1 MSRPQSAAR
10 YEAPPS
16 PVNPPQR
23 SARKPAVEAIAGWST
38 RHRKTVLFGWLALVA
53 VAYLIG
59 QLLGAP
65 SLPQNDL
72 GQAGQ
77 AEQTLQHLGVATPS
91 SEEVLIQARTP
102 GATFATDP
110 AMRQAVSQVVTTLS
124 RVPGAATGIR
134 SPLGPRS
141 QALVSATGRSALV
154 TFTVPGPAADVTTAV
169 TPALDAVAKVQ
180 AGHPDLLVAEGGDA
194 SLGQGVNTQR
204 RGAP

>member
-72 GQAGQ
+72 GQAGR
-77 AEQTLQHLGVATPS
+77 AEQTLQHLGVTTPTT
-91 SEEVLIQARTP
+91 EAVLVAERAP
-102 GATFATDP
+102 GRTFATDP
-110 AMRQAVSQVVTTLS
+110 AMRQAVSQVTAALA

-134 SPLGPRS
+134 SPLSPGG
-141 QALVSATGRSALV
+141 QALVSAGGRSALV
-154 TFTVPGPAADVTTAV
+154 TFTVPGPSADVTTAV

-180 AGHPDLLVAEGGDA
+180 AG
-194 SLGQGVNTQR
+194 
-204 RGAP
+204 